1 MESIAPGGSAV
12 FDYRPDAYRAVAGT
26 IVLESD
32 GKPNF
37 ERQRRLGKF
46 LADEFLG
53 CFVGRPDTYFDWDMA
68 TLGEDLCDRLKETP
82 IKRYQKQESS
92 APQLLAFAER
102 NALPNV
108 LCKHNCEREYENG
121 DAEPDPSPDI
131 LLNGNSHRFTL
142 TAPKITS
149 FVS

>member
-1 MESIAPGGSAV
+1 MQGIAFSGEAEMESPGPGFDKKISKMESIAPGGSAV

-82 IKRYQKQESS
+82 SS
-92 APQLLAFAER
+92 ATKNKSHPR
-102 NALPNV
+102 
-108 LCKHNCEREYENG
+108 
-121 DAEPDPSPDI
+121 
-131 LLNGNSHRFTL
+131 LNS
-142 TAPKITS
+142 
-149 FVS
+149 